1 MKPLAIDLYC
11 GLRFG
16 WTRGL
21 VAEGW
26 RVIGYDVVDVPD
38 YPGEFRRRDVRA
50 VSGYDFERP
59 ALIVASPPC
68 EEFTRHQM
76 PWTRARN
83 PPEPDLSLVEAVY
96 RIRREAVTASGVRC
110 ERCDGGR
117 VGPPVYREC
126 NAPGCIRGTAYIS
139 VPLVLENVRAAQG
152 WIGKARA
159 HYGSRYLWGDV
170 PALLPFAE
178 RSRKEHLSSTAI
190 AERAE
195 IPFDLARFIA
205 VTFKP

>member
-1 MKPLAIDLYC
+1 M
-11 GLRFG
+11 
-16 WTRGL
+16 
-21 VAEGW
+21 
-26 RVIGYDVVDVPD
+26 IGYDVVDVPD
-38 YPGEFRRRDVRA
+38 YPGEFRRRDVRE
-50 VSGYDFERP
+50 VTGYDFERP

-76 PWTRARN
+76 PWTKRRN
-83 PPEPDLSLVEAVY
+83 PPAPDLSLVEAVW
-96 RIRREAVTASGVRC
+96 RIRREAVTATGVRC

-117 VGPPVYREC
+117 ITPPVYREC
-126 NAPGCIRGTAYIS
+126 DFLGCINGTVYCPI
-139 VPLVLENVRAAQG
+139 PLVLENVRAAQG
-152 WIGKARA
+152 WLGKARA

-205 VTFKP
+205 VAFKP